1 MKGSSSPNDTP
12 KPRKKLPKR
21 PFFDS
26 ADRHE
31 KLYGRSRLYAS
42 AQGRHE
48 TGGVLSLFSRLSF
61 DISIQNSV
69 QRWSSHFQGL
79 FRVKIRKMA
88 QGSDD
93 LSTLPL
99 TRSLPRDVYIRRQ
112 NDHPGGQG
120 RIYTSHLNF
129 VSTHLSKPGHRRGC
143 CCMSPRCLLRQF
155 VDRCLLFWAFFIEK
169 TVLPCFARFLSKWR
183 ETALWMFPDA
193 TSWYELYG
201 WWLSLRRRSRREL
214 SWFRLVES
222 EGYEWRWI
230 LAGRGN

>member
-1 MKGSSSPNDTP
+1 MGCPPIK
-12 KPRKKLPKR
+12 
-21 PFFDS
+21 
-26 ADRHE
+26 
-31 KLYGRSRLYAS
+31 
-42 AQGRHE
+42 
-48 TGGVLSLFSRLSF
+48 SL
-61 DISIQNSV
+61 
-69 QRWSSHFQGL
+69 
-79 FRVKIRKMA
+79 
-88 QGSDD
+88 
-93 LSTLPL
+93 L

-169 TVLPCFARFLSKWR
+169 TVLLCFARFLSKWR
-183 ETALWMFPDA
+183 ETALWLFPDA
-193 TSWYELYG
+193 TSWYELYV

-214 SWFRLVES
+214 SWCRLVES

-230 LAGRGN
+230 FAGRGTWWRGRLGENDHTSAVNEDLDVSTHSERSPGHSLRRGIVGTNVRASLRVKHCESAVRRNPKQERCVRTLVK

>member
-1 MKGSSSPNDTP
+1 MPLNFFYTMVQKKSKMTKTQIKGGP
-12 KPRKKLPKR
+12 
-21 PFFDS
+21 
-26 ADRHE
+26 A
-31 KLYGRSRLYAS
+31 
-42 AQGRHE
+42 
-48 TGGVLSLFSRLSF
+48 
-61 DISIQNSV
+61 
-69 QRWSSHFQGL
+69 
-79 FRVKIRKMA
+79 
-88 QGSDD
+88 
-93 LSTLPL
+93 L

-155 VDRCLLFWAFFIEK
+155 ADRCLLFWAFFIEK

-183 ETALWMFPDA
+183 ETALWLFPDA
-193 TSWYELYG
+193 TSWYELYV

-222 EGYEWRWI
+222 EGEWRWI
-230 LAGRGN
+230 FAGRGN

>member
-1 MKGSSSPNDTP
+1 MTNWDNWDRTKNKKFFFNRRFGFTFSHDVSRQLCAPSSDGQSKRHGKKVKPN
-12 KPRKKLPKR
+12 RR
-21 PFFDS
+21 
-26 ADRHE
+26 
-31 KLYGRSRLYAS
+31 
-42 AQGRHE
+42 
-48 TGGVLSLFSRLSF
+48 
-61 DISIQNSV
+61 
-69 QRWSSHFQGL
+69 
-79 FRVKIRKMA
+79 
-88 QGSDD
+88 
-93 LSTLPL
+93 L

-169 TVLPCFARFLSKWR
+169 TVLLCFARFLSKWR
-183 ETALWMFPDA
+183 ETALWLFPDA
-193 TSWYELYG
+193 TSWYELYV

-214 SWFRLVES
+214 SWYRLVES

-230 LAGRGN
+230 FAGRGN